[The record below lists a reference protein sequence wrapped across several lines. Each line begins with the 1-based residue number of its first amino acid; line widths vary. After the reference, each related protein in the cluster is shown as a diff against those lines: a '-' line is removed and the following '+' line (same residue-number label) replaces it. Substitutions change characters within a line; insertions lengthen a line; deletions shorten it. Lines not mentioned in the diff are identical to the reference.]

1 MIFSLKPDKKKKPEL
16 KQTSLLPLCRH
27 RPHSR
32 VDAFYL
38 HAE

>member
-1 MIFSLKPDKKKKPEL
+1 MIVSLKPDKKKKPEL
-16 KQTSLLPLCRH
+16 KQTSLIPLCLH
-27 RPHSR
+27 RPRSS